1 MSFLEKTSW
10 FLANA
15 SSSVALMITVFFW
28 FFLYDG
34 ENSYANIFVHLLNSI
49 RYLFVRSGIFLPSK
63 RGQVQIFRGISRAW
77 MAGVTF

>member
-34 ENSYANIFVHLLNSI
+34 ENSYGNIFVHLLNSI
-49 RYLFVRSGIFLPSK
+49 RYLHICQEHPFFLK
-63 RGQVQIFRGISRAW
+63 GLQIVDAHDLFP
-77 MAGVTF
+77 